1 MFSLSGA
8 DLRFLHAASA
18 HDREVTYSFTPSE
31 TDIGVFDA
39 VRVQGGAV
47 CKHEHGIKNCTIDAC
62 KTAVCMHTHLVGNR
76 ISGQDLAVAIKL
88 PTRQMSG
95 ILTPLGVYFYRPTV
109 ELKQKFLK
117 MTPSD
122 QRRARD
128 RWRSMGFV
136 MEKATQRGDVQEYIT
151 YLRGEGFEV
160 SYRAWVDIGGA
171 EDRVWFSLPGR
182 T

>member
-8 DLRFLHAASA
+8 DLRFLHTASA
-18 HDREVTYSFTPSE
+18 TDREVTYSFTPNE
-31 TDIGVFDA
+31 TKGTFDA

-47 CKHEHGIKNCTIDAC
+47 CKHEHGVKNCTVDAC
-62 KTAVCMHTHLVGNR
+62 KTAFCIHTHLVGNR

-95 ILTPLGVYFYRPTV
+95 ILTPLGVYFYRPTA
-109 ELKQKFLK
+109 ELKRRFLQ
-117 MTPSD
+117 MTTSD

-136 MEKATQRGDVQEYIT
+136 MEKATQRGDVQEYVA
-151 YLRGEGFEV
+151 YLREEGFEV
-160 SYRAWVDIGGA
+160 SYRAWVDIGGT
-171 EDRVWFSLPGR
+171 EDRVWFSLP
-182 T
+182 